1 MKGMSRVLVCLI
13 VAGLAWAGVT
23 VAALSRS
30 KSVWAGV
37 YTQAQAKAGEVV
49 YATSCAECHGEDLAG
64 IEQAPALVGTAFAQ
78 TWNGATLRKLFDQV
92 ESMPPDDPKT
102 LTPTQYVDVLAYVLS
117 VSGVPAGSSPLE
129 PDPAALADIVFSS
142 VRPAP

>member
-1 MKGMSRVLVCLI
+1 MSRVLVCLI
-13 VAGLAWAGVT
+13 VAGGAWAGVAT
-23 VAALSRS
+23 AAVSRS

-37 YTQAQAKAGEVV
+37 HTQAQAKAGEAV
-49 YATSCAECHGEDLAG
+49 YAASCAECHGEDLAG

-102 LTPTQYVDVLAYVLS
+102 LTPNSMWMSWPTS
-117 VSGVPAGSSPLE
+117 
-129 PDPAALADIVFSS
+129 
-142 VRPAP
+142 